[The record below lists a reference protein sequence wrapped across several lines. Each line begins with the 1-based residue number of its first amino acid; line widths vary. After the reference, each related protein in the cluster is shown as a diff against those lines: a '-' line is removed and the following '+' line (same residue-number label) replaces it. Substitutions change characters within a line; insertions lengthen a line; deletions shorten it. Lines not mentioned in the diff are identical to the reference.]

1 MATVKARKVGNSM
14 TVTIPK
20 DLKVK
25 EGTEFSVYRGVDG
38 VIVLAPKLANPFDG
52 KTDLA
57 MSDDFEGMALLDNEA

>member
-1 MATVKARKVGNSM
+1 MTIVKARKVGNSM

-25 EGTEFSVYRGVDG
+25 EGTEFSVYRGIDNM
-38 VIVLAPKLANPFDG
+38 IILAPKIANPFDG

-57 MSDDFEGMALLDNEA
+57 MTDDFEGVTLLDNE

>member
-1 MATVKARKVGNSM
+1 MTIVKARKVGNSM

-25 EGTEFSVYRGVDG
+25 ESTEFSVYRGIDN
-38 VIVLAPKLANPFDG
+38 IIILAPKIANPFDG

-57 MSDDFEGMALLDNEA
+57 MTDDFEGVTLLDNE